1 MNREQLDIILV
12 AILAFLAGR
21 WSSVLGRRE
30 RIDEPVVLNSEL
42 SSIFLTE
49 EELRHLP
56 GEKLQAIKLV
66 RDRTGV
72 DLKSAYS
79 IVEYRW
85 RHGNQ
90 PDDSHSTSVPPNKS

>member
-1 MNREQLDIILV
+1 MNREQLDIIDV
-12 AILAFLAGR
+12 AVLAFLAGR
-21 WSSVLGRRE
+21 WSSLPGRRE
-30 RIDEPVVLNSEL
+30 RIDQRVALNSEL
-42 SSIFLTE
+42 SSIYLTE

-56 GEKLQAIKLV
+56 SEKLQAIKLV

-79 IVEYRW
+79 IVDYRW

-90 PDDSHSTSVPPNKS
+90 PADSHSAGAPPDKS